1 MNGSEASPGTAK
13 QRRASWPD
21 RVLALAAMT
30 VMWTLLWG
38 DVSWGNVIGGA
49 VVAMLVIAFF
59 PLPPLRFQGR
69 IRPWALVVFLAHFA
83 WDLVVSSAQVAW
95 AAIRP
100 NGEVINALIAVRL
113 RVRSD
118 LNMTL
123 TGEALTLIPGSLIV
137 DADRDT
143 GTLYI
148 HVFDVKSLEQVER
161 FRARVLALEAR
172 IVRAI
177 GSRDEVRMINNAAK
191 VVPS

>member
-1 MNGSEASPGTAK
+1 MSAPAVPSRQQKRSGTTW
-13 QRRASWPD
+13 SD
-21 RVLALAAMT
+21 RILALVAVI

-38 DVSWGNVIGGA
+38 DISWANVIGGM
-49 VVAMLVIAFF
+49 VVAVLVVVFF
-59 PLPPLRFQGR
+59 PLPPVRFQGR
-69 IRPWALVVFLAHFA
+69 IRPWGLAVFLAYFA
-83 WDLVVSSAQVAW
+83 RDLVISSAQVAW

-100 NGEVINALIAVRL
+100 RGQVTNALIAVRL

-143 GTLYI
+143 GTLYV
-148 HVFDVKSLEQVER
+148 HVFDVTSVEQVER
-161 FRARVLALEAR
+161 FRARVLDLEAR

-177 GSRDEVRMINNAAK
+177 GSRDEIRALNNAAE
-191 VVPS
+191 VVSS